1 MPVCVWSACGLCM
14 SRSEFLSFSGC
25 LCAWLCTNQ
34 HCLILRDSNLASPLR
49 WEFSN
54 QCLCH
59 FPSTSN
65 GLDFFFSFLSPPL
78 QPNCNFKSVWCKYH
92 YCWRRNQT
100 FMKERDLGSSRES
113 RSRMRWQVSETA
125 TSPSVPFSL
134 FKPRLCLDISLLF
147 PLFSFSHLILV
158 ISPSPSS
165 PLSPHHPFFLSSHLY
180 SSTLSFHS
188 LPSHLLSIAPAYIPF
203 FIQHIFC
210 FFGVQ
215 VKKKKEVLNHYIQR
229 SQEMWKH
236 ICIHV

>member
-1 MPVCVWSACGLCM
+1 MDW
-14 SRSEFLSFSGC
+14 
-25 LCAWLCTNQ
+25 
-34 HCLILRDSNLASPLR
+34 I
-49 WEFSN
+49 
-54 QCLCH
+54 
-59 FPSTSN
+59 
-65 GLDFFFSFLSPPL
+65 FFFSFLSPPL

-125 TSPSVPFSL
+125 TSPSVPFYL

-165 PLSPHHPFFLSSHLY
+165 PLSPHRPFFLSSHLY

-229 SQEMWKH
+229 SQEM
-236 ICIHV
+236 